1 MRNVARAFS
10 RLHGSRGFT
19 TSSELGTDACGLD
32 ERLLEPRIV
41 IDGDLR
47 TATTELG

>member
-1 MRNVARAFS
+1 LA
-10 RLHGSRGFT
+10 RGFT